1 LDYYRTQKKVEEL
14 FLKPQE
20 WAEYALQN
28 IAAMGNFSSDESIKN
43 YAKLVWDIQ
52 PCLVDPKELEKIRI
66 EYSEHD
72 KCRIF
77 PSSVN
82 GSIKNSS

>member
-1 LDYYRTQKKVEEL
+1 VEEL
-14 FLKPQE
+14 FIKPQE

-28 IAAMGNFSSDESIKN
+28 IAAMGNFSSDESIKS

-52 PCLVDPKELEKIRI
+52 PCLVKELEKIRI
-66 EYSEHD
+66 EYREYD

-77 PSSVN
+77 PSHAN
-82 GSIKNSS
+82 GSVKNSS